1 MLCISLYVVQDFMD
15 LTSKLSD
22 IMPIGSGKRLNKLYG
37 KADLN
42 EVMAIEMQKRVGKM
56 LVIGIYQP
64 RPLLKEG

>member
-15 LTSKLSD
+15 PASKLSD
-22 IMPIGSGKRLNKLYG
+22 TMPIGSGKRLNKLYG

-56 LVIGIYQP
+56 LVTGIH
-64 RPLLKEG
+64 

>member
-15 LTSKLSD
+15 PTSKLSD
-22 IMPIGSGKRLNKLYG
+22 TMPIGSGKRLNKLYG

-56 LVIGIYQP
+56 LVTGIHQP